1 MIYINKRARMG
12 SDQLDEFW
20 QIEHTCV
27 PGVRL
32 KKRNSTGPAVAACAL
47 LQLWL
52 CKGGLVLPAF
62 ILYKML
68 KSLRSY
74 TIHLFCVYFFC
85 LTLFVRFSNIVV

>member
-1 MIYINKRARMG
+1 MG

-47 LQLWL
+47 LQL
-52 CKGGLVLPAF
+52 
-62 ILYKML
+62 
-68 KSLRSY
+68 
-74 TIHLFCVYFFC
+74 
-85 LTLFVRFSNIVV
+85 